1 MVRNW
6 NAGHFFLSLSV
17 YYSLRFLSWL
27 ILGWHATGMPATFS
41 SLCLCLSLSLSLF
54 AYCNDAYL
62 DGAELD
68 PGHFFGRAAWVR
80 VLPQQMVDNVDA

>member
-1 MVRNW
+1 MP
-6 NAGHFFLSLSV
+6 ATFSSLSLSV
-17 YYSLRFLSWL
+17 SLSLCSLSWL
-27 ILGWHATGMPATFS
+27 ILKWYATGMPATFS
-41 SLCLCLSLSLSLF
+41 SLSLSLSLSRSLF

-68 PGHFFGRAAWVR
+68 PGHFFGRAAWVH

>member
-1 MVRNW
+1 
-6 NAGHFFLSLSV
+6 
-17 YYSLRFLSWL
+17 
-27 ILGWHATGMPATFS
+27 
-41 SLCLCLSLSLSLF
+41 
-54 AYCNDAYL
+54 L